1 MSNSTKVEY
10 IGDFVARVGYP
21 EVSEPPKLLVM
32 LHGWTGDEN
41 SMWIFSPRIPK
52 YYLIIAP
59 RGITRTPLGGYGW
72 QESALD
78 GWSTVSDFELA
89 IEKLLNLI
97 DSAESFGVD
106 PLYFDLMG
114 FSQGAALA
122 FAITFA
128 YPERVDKVAG
138 LSGFLPGG
146 LESKIGDSVL
156 EGKRIF
162 VAHGRQDELVP
173 IAKGR
178 AVVEGLKTAGAQVS
192 YCEEDVGHKLSS
204 GCFHGLNGYFS
215 RE

>member
-10 IGDFVARVGYP
+10 IGDFVVRVDYP
-21 EVSEPPKLLVM
+21 EVTEPLRLLIM

-52 YYLIIAP
+52 NYLVIAP

-72 QESALD
+72 QDSTLE
-78 GWSTVSDFELA
+78 GWSKVSDFKLA

-97 DSAESFGVD
+97 DSFESFGID
-106 PLYFDLMG
+106 PFCFDLMG

-122 FAITFA
+122 YAIAFLF
-128 YPERVDKVAG
+128 PERVDKVAG

-146 LESKIGDSVL
+146 LESKIGDGVL
-156 EGKRIF
+156 EGKKIF

-178 AVVEGLKTAGAQVS
+178 EVVEGLKTAGAQVL

-204 GCFHGLNGYFS
+204 GCFRGLKEYFAK
-215 RE
+215 